1 MLVEPC
7 EGELHA
13 RFSGGWEETRRQS
26 ATPRGAG
33 RLPPTRQQRNVLD
46 HLPERDRQ
54 AVKARL
60 RRAWQETDHDRPL
73 APLNALAVELDR
85 APPGAPASL
94 REGVDETLP
103 AT

>member
-33 RLPPTRQQRNVLD
+33 RLPPTRQERNVTDL
-46 HLPERDRQ
+46 LPERDRPQ
-54 AVKARL
+54 VLAKIRGAWSLEDADLAQERL
-60 RRAWQETDHDRPL
+60 ERIAS
-73 APLNALAVELDR
+73 ELDR
-85 APPGAPASL
+85 TWPDAAGSL
-94 REGVDETLP
+94 REGLAETLR
-103 AT
+103 